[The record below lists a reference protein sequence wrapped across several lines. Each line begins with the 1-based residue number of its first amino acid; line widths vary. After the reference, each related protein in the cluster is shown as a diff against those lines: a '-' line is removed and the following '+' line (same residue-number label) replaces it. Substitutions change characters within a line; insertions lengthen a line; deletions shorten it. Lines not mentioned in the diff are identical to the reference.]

1 MDIQMPVM
9 DGYAATRKIR
19 EWERELKAQSSKLEA
34 ERELKTQGS
43 KPNGMDSEELS
54 ASSFEPSA
62 RAQRVPIIAM
72 TAHAMAG
79 DEEKSMQAGMN
90 GHVTKPIDPDQLFAA
105 LLKWIQPREEAT
117 TDRQPEVTLEETDL
131 NQETQAEEELPN
143 FLAGFDLAAGL
154 ERLLGNSRLYRKLLL
169 DFGANYQGAA
179 AEIRQALDTDN
190 LESAH
195 SLVHNLKG
203 LAGNLEATQL
213 LSAAIEMEKL
223 VKGPQKKTRSIKELN
238 KKYTNLE
245 STLNQALE
253 AVQTLKSRAE
263 EGVAER
269 TTQEIIAVSPELP
282 EEAARRI
289 RTASE
294 MGDVLEIKS
303 IAAEL
308 ISRSDEFAPVCDKLI
323 QLADDFD
330 FDGVLNLANELNS
343 SG

>member
-1 MDIQMPVM
+1 MPVM
-9 DGYAATRKIR
+9 NGYEATRAIR
-19 EWERELKAQSSKLEA
+19 KWEEGLKAQSSML
-34 ERELKTQGS
+34 
-43 KPNGMDSEELS
+43 NGKDSDELS
-54 ASSFEPSA
+54 ASSFQPSA
-62 RAQRVPIIAM
+62 RVKRVPIIAM

-79 DEEKSMQAGMN
+79 DEDKSLQAGMN
-90 GHVTKPIDPDQLFAA
+90 DHATKPIDPDQLFAT

-131 NQETQAEEELPN
+131 AQETQAEEELPN
-143 FLAGFDLAAGL
+143 SLAGFDLATGL
-154 ERLLGNSRLYRKLLL
+154 ERLRGNNRLYRKLLL
-169 DFGANYQGAA
+169 DFSADYQGIA
-179 AEIRQALDTDN
+179 AEIREALDTDN

-223 VKGPQKKTRSIKELN
+223 VKGTQKNGRSNKELN
-238 KKYTNLE
+238 QKFTDLE
-245 STLNQALE
+245 TTLNQALE
-253 AVQTLKSRAE
+253 AVQTLKSPAE
-263 EGVAER
+263 DGVVEL
-269 TTQEIIAVSPELP
+269 TNQEISAVSPELP
-282 EEAARRI
+282 IETVRSI

-308 ISRSDEFAPVCDKLI
+308 KSGSVDFVPVCDKLI

-330 FDGVLNLANELNS
+330 FDGILKLAKELNS